1 MTPRYNQSYR
11 AAELRHICDY
21 ARRGLST
28 CFVGIAGSGKSNIVN
43 FLSKDEYGYRRQY
56 LGEENERVLFPVV
69 IGNRWKGTAL
79 HLWEMMLAAL
89 RQAVPDLDL
98 PVPRHLEQLSPEEQ
112 RFAQLKA
119 EIAFVCQQRKQQVM
133 FILDDFDE
141 VLADAPFDL
150 LEALHE
156 LRADQ
161 REQLSYLIFTKR
173 LPHLLR
179 QDKPLSGK
187 SKFYDLFSNAI
198 YALEPYNEA
207 DTRQMLHHMNEQAQQ
222 ALSDQELAT
231 IQAQSGGHA
240 RLLYL
245 LFHLW
250 SSEHPPVTVPLSYFL
265 THPQA
270 SAIREECQRIFN
282 GLHPEEQEVAV
293 RLAQGKEKPAD
304 AALVNHLITR
314 GLVKGGG
321 WNEWSIPLLAEFL
334 RRYESDAKER

>member
-1 MTPRYNQSYR
+1 MIPRYDKHYR
-11 AAELRHICDY
+11 AAEIRHICDY

-43 FLSKDEYGYRRQY
+43 FLSKDEYGYRAQY
-56 LGEENERVLFPVV
+56 LGEDNDRVLFPVV
-69 IGNRWKGTAL
+69 IGNRWKETAL

-89 RQAVPDLDL
+89 RTAAPDLSAPAPL
-98 PVPRHLEQLSPEEQ
+98 HLELLSPEEQ

-119 EIAFVCQQRKQQVM
+119 EVAFVCQQQKMQVM

-141 VLADAPFDL
+141 ILAKAPFDM

-156 LRADQ
+156 LRYDQ
-161 REQLSYLIFTKR
+161 RERLSYLIFTKR

-179 QDKPLSGK
+179 QESPINGR

-198 YALEPYNEA
+198 YALEPYSDT
-207 DTRQMLHHMNEQAQQ
+207 DTRQMLHHLNEQTNE
-222 ALSDQELAT
+222 ALSEDELAA

-240 RLLYL
+240 RLIYL

-250 SSEHPPVTVPLSYFL
+250 SEEHPPITVPLSYFL
-265 THPQA
+265 SHPQA
-270 SAIREECQRIFN
+270 SAIRSECQRILD
-282 GLHPEEQEVAV
+282 GLHPEEQAVAI
-293 RLAQGKEKPAD
+293 RLAQGRETPAD
-304 AALVNHLITR
+304 APVVNHLLVR
-314 GLVKGGG
+314 GLIKAGG

-334 RRYESDAKER
+334 RNHAH